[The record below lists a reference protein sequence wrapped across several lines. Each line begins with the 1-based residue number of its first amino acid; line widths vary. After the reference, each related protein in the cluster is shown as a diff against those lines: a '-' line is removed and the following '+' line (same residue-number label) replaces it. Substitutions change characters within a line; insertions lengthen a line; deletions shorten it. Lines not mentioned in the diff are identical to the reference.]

1 MGAVFGAGTQFWERN
16 VSFDGR
22 GVWVKDGDSTII
34 GALFLQRCLLE
45 ANDAAVWKAVCTADK
60 LPFRMGAVC
69 TAEKHCFRAE
79 TQF

>member
-45 ANDAAVWKAVCTADK
+45 ANDAAAWKAVC
-60 LPFRMGAVC
+60 
-69 TAEKHCFRAE
+69 
-79 TQF
+79 